1 MKLAD
6 QILLGRKLDWMFCGL
21 MAFAAAGHLI
31 GTFTL
36 VERGTQTFVWS
47 LAGVLAAVLLVALN
61 VMRMN
66 RPNDRTLSWVSLVGC
81 LSWVVIAL
89 LFGSTIGNIID
100 FRVLIHVIAAVG
112 LSILSWRTLQN
123 AN

>member
-1 MKLAD
+1 MAYE
-6 QILLGRKLDWMFCGL
+6 ILLSRKLDWIFCGL
-21 MAFAAAGHLI
+21 MAFAAAGHLL

-47 LAGVLAAVLLVALN
+47 LAGVLAAALLVALN

-66 RPNDRTLSWVSLVGC
+66 RPNDRTLSWVSLLGC
-81 LSWVVIAL
+81 LAWVAIAL
-89 LFGSTIGNIID
+89 LFGSTIGNIMD
-100 FRVLIHVIAAVG
+100 FRVLIHAVAALG
-112 LSILSWRTLQN
+112 LSILSWRTLLN

>member
-1 MKLAD
+1 MANEFLFS
-6 QILLGRKLDWMFCGL
+6 RKLDWIFCGL
-21 MAFAAAGHLI
+21 MTFAAAGHLL

-36 VERGTQTFVWS
+36 IEHGTQTFVWS
-47 LAGVLAAVLLVALN
+47 LAGVLAAALLVALN

-66 RPNDRTLSWVSLVGC
+66 RPNDRTLGWVSLVGC
-81 LSWVVIAL
+81 LCWVVIVL
-89 LFGSTIGNIID
+89 LFGSAIGNIID
-100 FRVLIHVIAAVG
+100 FRVLLHVVAALG